1 MPIDSRSALAFGP
14 SFVFSGMLS
23 RVANRLSHTFFVICM
38 TSRLFG
44 TPRMFHYGKSQKT
57 DLVFHTFNSGSG
69 AFRLELIFPGG
80 GHFFQF
86 FNIMSISVPL
96 LLRGAFRSS
105 AVPSNRSLRFLH
117 GSLSGS
123 HLRCPMNTVFEDPGS
138 LGSWGY
144 VVSSMYLAHPQCP

>member
-38 TSRLFG
+38 TSRLFD
-44 TPRMFHYGKSQKT
+44 TPRMFQYGKSQKT
-57 DLVFHTFNSGSG
+57 DLVFHTFSSGSG
-69 AFRLELIFPGG
+69 AFCLELIFPGG

-96 LLRGAFRSS
+96 LLPGPFGVRLFHRTDPCVFSMGHCEEAIFD
-105 AVPSNRSLRFLH
+105 VP
-117 GSLSGS
+117 
-123 HLRCPMNTVFEDPGS
+123 
-138 LGSWGY
+138 
-144 VVSSMYLAHPQCP
+144 